1 VSFPTTVFKTAALDH
16 SATLPRIL
24 KIPQKHNIWKRICKC
39 VSMKHMYVEKFENNE
54 QDKRDRELA
63 DFMSKKEEEVEDEA
77 SKESS
82 MREAGLKEYA
92 KSAHISWQAPEHEIN
107 QKEKKW
113 YLYVALILVAI
124 IAYAL
129 YTDSPVMAI
138 TFVLVGVVGYIFIN
152 KEPRTL
158 TFMITED
165 GVVAGRDL
173 YEFDN
178 INSFWI
184 FYEPGGIKV
193 VSLHMKNKLM
203 PFVHIPVHDNDPVKI
218 REILLEYVPEIKQQP
233 SLVDTF
239 ERIIGI

>member
-1 VSFPTTVFKTAALDH
+1 
-16 SATLPRIL
+16 
-24 KIPQKHNIWKRICKC
+24 
-39 VSMKHMYVEKFENNE
+39 MYVEKFENKE
-54 QDKRDRELA
+54 QDKRGRELA
-63 DFMSKKEEEVEDEA
+63 DFMSKKEEEDAVDEA
-77 SKESS
+77 SVEDS
-82 MREAGLKEYA
+82 MRESGLREYA
-92 KSAHISWQAPEHEIN
+92 KGAHLSWQAPEHEIN
-107 QKEKKW
+107 KKEKKW
-113 YLYVALILVAI
+113 FLYAALVLVAI

-152 KEPRTL
+152 KEPRVL
-158 TFMITED
+158 TYLITED

-178 INSFWI
+178 IQSFWI

-218 REILLEYVPEIKQQP
+218 RELLLEYVPEIKQQP

-239 ERIIGI
+239 ERMLGI